1 MSGEGNDRPTLRP
14 VECKREPNQEVIDE
28 LKKALALAESGEL
41 RSIVFAA
48 VMRDDSVVTMYQG
61 DGRRVTLLG
70 ALRTVEHEVMLS
82 AAGII
87 SPDRVI

>member
-1 MSGEGNDRPTLRP
+1 MGDERPTLKP
-14 VECKREPNQEVIDE
+14 VDCRREPNQEVIDE

-41 RSIVFAA
+41 RSIVFAG

-61 DGRRVTLLG
+61 DGRRITMLG

-82 AAGII
+82 ACGII